1 MKAAILYGPRDFR
14 VEQVETPEL
23 GDRGVLIQVKVCG
36 ICPSDVRTYTGDKA
50 NVTYPQRPGHEWVG
64 EVLDTG
70 PAASCFKAGDRVGA
84 FVQVVCGMCQNCQR
98 DLSNLCLAR
107 RSPDGD
113 ERLPSTRP
121 GGYAEIGW
129 AVPEALEHIPA
140 GMPFEVA
147 VFAEPLACCLNGINR
162 TPISPGA
169 TVAIIGLGP
178 IGLLLSQLTLL
189 RGAKVIGL
197 DLIPER
203 LALAKEL
210 GVAEALLAS
219 EPGIAERVFD
229 LTAGCGVEAAIVAV
243 GSPQAELLA
252 FDIVGEGG
260 CVNFF
265 AGTYPST
272 TVSVDPNV
280 IHYKQLWVTG
290 SYHFTPDGFRAA
302 LKLLDRGAVRVTPL
316 VSHRLPLASVAEGFE
331 IVANRRGRKV
341 LICMDENS
349 ELST

>member
-14 VEQVETPEL
+14 VEQVEAPKV

-50 NVTYPQRPGHEWVG
+50 NVAYPQRPGHEWVG
-64 EVLDTG
+64 EVLETG
-70 PAASCFKAGDRVGA
+70 PAVSRFKAGDRVGA

-98 DLSNLCLAR
+98 GLSNMCLTR

-121 GGYAEIGW
+121 GGYAEVGW
-129 AVPEALEHIPA
+129 AVPEALEHIPD
-140 GMPFEVA
+140 GMPYEVA

-162 TPISPGA
+162 TPISPGD

-178 IGLLLSQLTLL
+178 IGLLLSQLARL
-189 RGAKVIGL
+189 RGARVIGL

-210 GVAEALLAS
+210 GASDALLAS
-219 EPGIAERVFD
+219 QPGIAGQVLD
-229 LTAGCGVEAAIVAV
+229 LTAGWGAEATIVAV
-243 GSPQAELLA
+243 GSPQAEQLA
-252 FDIVGEGG
+252 FDLVGEGG

-302 LKLLDRGAVRVTPL
+302 LKLLDRGAVQVIPL
-316 VSHRLPLASVAEGFE
+316 ISHRLPLEDVAEGFE

-341 LICMDENS
+341 LICMDGGS
-349 ELST
+349 GVST